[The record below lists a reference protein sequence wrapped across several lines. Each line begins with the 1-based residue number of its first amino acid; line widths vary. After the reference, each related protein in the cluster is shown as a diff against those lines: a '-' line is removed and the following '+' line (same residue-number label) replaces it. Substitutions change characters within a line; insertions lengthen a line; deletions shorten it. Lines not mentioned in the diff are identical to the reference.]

1 MHFKRTFRTTVR
13 ASKEYTNLLFLK
25 KIEPLLNTKRRRPK
39 KDAHKN
45 KKLNF
50 KKKRI
55 LQNNEHYSA
64 HMDASTD
71 NIPFQ
76 RSTNVENEVI

>member
-1 MHFKRTFRTTVR
+1 MLMHFKRTFRTTVR

-50 KKKRI
+50 KKKEFCKITNTI
-55 LQNNEHYSA
+55 LLIWMHQQTTFLFKEA
-64 HMDASTD
+64 QM
-71 NIPFQ
+71 
-76 RSTNVENEVI
+76 